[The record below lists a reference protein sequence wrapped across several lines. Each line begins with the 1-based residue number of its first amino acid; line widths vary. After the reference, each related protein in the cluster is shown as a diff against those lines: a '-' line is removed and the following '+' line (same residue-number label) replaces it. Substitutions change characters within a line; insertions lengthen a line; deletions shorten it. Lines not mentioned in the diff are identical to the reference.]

1 MRAAPKK
8 LPLSAILLAAAV
20 RSQISES
27 RRPDFQ
33 SSSPGESDE
42 VEISE
47 LV

>member
-1 MRAAPKK
+1 MQAAPKK
-8 LPLSAILLAAAV
+8 LPLGAILLVAAV
-20 RSQISES
+20 RSQISGS

-33 SSSPGESDE
+33 SSSPGEPNE